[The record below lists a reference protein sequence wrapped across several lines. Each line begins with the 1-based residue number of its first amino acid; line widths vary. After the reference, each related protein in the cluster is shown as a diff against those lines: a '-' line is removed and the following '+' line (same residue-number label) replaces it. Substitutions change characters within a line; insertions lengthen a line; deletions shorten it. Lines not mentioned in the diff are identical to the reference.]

1 MSFPDLSFIDT
12 ARRFEVEA
20 VEGGRA
26 LNEFSMDPESGV
38 NSEEVRVLG
47 KAVDDIEETSE
58 RIQTLQEYVP
68 HARSAFQQRGLTYP
82 FDTSVA
88 GDSLDVLPGH
98 AETAGRVADLS
109 GTVSQGKAVAKEFER
124 RAFRALHILLGGG
137 WGVCVGAPRDDGLGP
152 EAAIRRFRG
161 LLEPWEQ
168 GQDWPAAFAHSGD
181 HGADGFVVLGR
192 GWGGPV
198 VFFQSKNTSF
208 SLKDFPEEF
217 ARMSEVFNDWF
228 GRRVNRYRTVVPVC
242 ALNTVLTI
250 EQKERIAEARDPLS
264 GHIVDAADILGAEL
278 GSVEHPLR
286 LGGCTLF

>member
-12 ARRFEVEA
+12 GRRVEVEA

-26 LNEFSMDPESGV
+26 MNEFTVDPESGG
-38 NSEEVRVLG
+38 NDEEVRVLG
-47 KAVDDIEETSE
+47 KAVDDMEETGE
-58 RIQTLQEYVP
+58 RVQTLQEYVP

-82 FDTSVA
+82 FDTSLG
-88 GDSLDVLPGH
+88 GDSLSVLPGH
-98 AETAGRVADLS
+98 ADTARLAAKLS
-109 GTVSQGKAVAKEFER
+109 AAVSQGKAIAKEFEM
-124 RAFRALHILLGGG
+124 RAFRALQLFLGG
-137 WGVCVGAPRDDGLGP
+137 WGVCVGAPRDDGQGP
-152 EAAIRRFRG
+152 EAAIRRFRA
-161 LLEPWEQ
+161 LLEAWEV
-168 GQDWPAAFAHSGD
+168 GQDWPADFARSGD
-181 HGADGFVVLGR
+181 YGADGFVILGR

-250 EQKERIAEARDPLS
+250 EQKERIAEARGPLG
-264 GHIVDAADILGAEL
+264 GHIIDAADILGAEL
-278 GSVEHPLR
+278 GSIEHPLR
-286 LGGCTLF
+286 VGGCTVF